1 MLDIKKI
8 RDDGKQL
15 DEALVS
21 RKHEPSS
28 SLIIELDKKNRDLIG
43 ELQALQEERNAKSKL
58 IGEHA
63 SNGKNEKAE
72 LLKSEVSSIKNK
84 MQEIENNQ
92 RIAKEELNSL
102 LESLPNIP
110 DASVPVGDELSLI
123 HI

>member
-63 SNGKNEKAE
+63 SNGKKDEAE
-72 LLKSEVSSIKNK
+72 LLKSEVGSIKNK

-102 LESLPNIP
+102 LESLPKMP
-110 DASVPVGDELSLI
+110 DASVPVGD
-123 HI
+123 